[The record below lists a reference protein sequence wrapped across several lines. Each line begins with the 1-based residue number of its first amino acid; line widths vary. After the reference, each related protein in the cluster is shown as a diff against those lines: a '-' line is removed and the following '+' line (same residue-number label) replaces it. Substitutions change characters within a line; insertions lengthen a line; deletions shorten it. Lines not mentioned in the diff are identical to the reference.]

1 VIHFK
6 EERLMLVLSRRLGE
20 KIVIPGLE
28 TEISVVAIQGTKVR
42 IRISAPADVVVRR
55 QEIAVLPTEICNFDV
70 SSR

>member
-1 VIHFK
+1 
-6 EERLMLVLSRRLGE
+6 MLVLSRTLGE
-20 KIVIPGLE
+20 KILIPGLE

-55 QEIAVLPTEICNFDV
+55 QEIAEATTGVWNLDV